1 MKRLLPHI
9 AAALVAVQLLIIFV
23 SWLLSAAYPT
33 SELRSLLSSEG
44 LRWFFGQFNMFL
56 SRPLLVDLLL
66 LSMAWGVLR
75 KSGMLSYRSSY
86 RESRARMMTL
96 FLLAVYIGV
105 LLLLTVIPHAVLL
118 SATGHLW
125 PSPFSRSIV
134 SVVAFTVL
142 SLSAFYGTIAGY
154 FNTIADVMRDVDGNK
169 VIEKANADCGVAAFC
184 VSEFVGY
191 TLNRIYARSSKE
203 LKSGWNAFVA

>member
-1 MKRLLPHI
+1 
-9 AAALVAVQLLIIFV
+9 
-23 SWLLSAAYPT
+23 
-33 SELRSLLSSEG
+33 
-44 LRWFFGQFNMFL
+44 
-56 SRPLLVDLLL
+56 
-66 LSMAWGVLR
+66 
-75 KSGMLSYRSSY
+75 
-86 RESRARMMTL
+86 MMTL

-154 FNTIADVMRDVDGNK
+154 FNTIADVYHAVLYGIREGAPLLLFYVLLMQIV
-169 VIEKANADCGVAAFC
+169 E
-184 VSEFVGY
+184 SLHFVCPS
-191 TLNRIYARSSKE
+191 LLAIP
-203 LKSGWNAFVA
+203 

>member
-118 SATGHLW
+118 STTGHLW

-154 FNTIADVMRDVDGNK
+154 FNTIADVYHAVLYGIREGAPLLLFYVLLMQIV
-169 VIEKANADCGVAAFC
+169 E
-184 VSEFVGY
+184 SLHFVCPS
-191 TLNRIYARSSKE
+191 LLAIP
-203 LKSGWNAFVA
+203 

>member
-23 SWLLSAAYPT
+23 SWL

-154 FNTIADVMRDVDGNK
+154 FNTIADVYHAVLYGIREGAPLLLFYVLLMQIV
-169 VIEKANADCGVAAFC
+169 E
-184 VSEFVGY
+184 SLHFVCPS
-191 TLNRIYARSSKE
+191 LLAIP
-203 LKSGWNAFVA
+203 